1 MFEKRV
7 GKGLFCAALA
17 AATSFA
23 ACSDDGGSEPGSSAG
38 QSGSAGNG
46 GSSGKGGTSSTGGK
60 GGTGPGGG
68 EAGSSG
74 GKGGTQSSGGDGGSI
89 SEAGAGGD
97 AGGLGGLAGEGGLTG
112 EGGEGGD
119 IEIPPPVWEWLEKLS
134 PLPEVPPDPTNAF
147 ADDPDAAEL
156 GQMLFF
162 DPMFSG
168 PLTVASDLGAV
179 GEAGKVSC
187 KTCHASPYLDD
198 DHSNPQTV
206 SIGTGVHT
214 RNSPPLI
221 NASFYKWTN
230 WGGRFSAQ
238 WELPL
243 AVAENP
249 VTMNG
254 TRLAIAHRIFDVYK
268 TEYEAVFGALEP
280 AIGTDTVRFPLTG
293 KSDADAWVNV
303 APADRTIVNR
313 ILANYSK
320 AIAAYLRLLVS
331 RNTPFDRFMDGETS
345 AISRSAKRGAI
356 VFATNGR
363 CVNCH
368 VGPHFSDDEFHV
380 LGVPPNTPESDDGR
394 FKDVPPLIA
403 SLFNRNGIHSDKTDT
418 GGLAGLTNPM
428 PESTRKAFRTPGLRG
443 VTLTAPYMHAG
454 QFATLTS
461 VIEFYDAGGTPGV
474 SKGLAPLHLTATE
487 KLDLIAFLGTLN
499 GEAIPADLL
508 EDTSKP

>member
-1 MFEKRV
+1 MFEKQV
-7 GKGLFCAALA
+7 GKGVFWAALA
-17 AATSFA
+17 AATTFA
-23 ACSDDGGSEPGSSAG
+23 ACSDDGGSDPGSSAG
-38 QSGSAGNG
+38 QSGAGAG
-46 GSSGKGGTSSTGGK
+46 GSSASGGKGGTSSTGGK
-60 GGTGPGGG
+60 GGTSASGGS
-68 EAGSSG
+68 AGSA
-74 GKGGTQSSGGDGGSI
+74 GKGGTQSGGGEGGTV

-97 AGGLGGLAGEGGLTG
+97 GGLGG

-119 IEIPPPVWEWLEKLS
+119 FEIPPPIWEWLLKLS

-147 ADDPDAAEL
+147 ADDPEAAEL

-162 DPMFSG
+162 DKKFSG
-168 PLTVASDLGAV
+168 KLTVASDLGAV
-179 GEAGKVSC
+179 GDEGKVSC
-187 KTCHASPYLDD
+187 ATCHASEYLDD

-214 RNSPPLI
+214 RNSPTLI
-221 NASFYKWTN
+221 NASFYQWTN

-280 AIGTDTVRFPLTG
+280 AIGTDTDRFPLTG

-303 APADRTIVNR
+303 APADRVIVNR

-331 RNTPFDRFMDGETS
+331 REAPFDRFMDGES
-345 AISRSAKRGAI
+345 DAISRSAKRGAV
-356 VFATNGR
+356 VFAGKGR

-368 VGPHFSDDEFHV
+368 VGPHLSDDQFHV
-380 LGVPPNTPESDDGR
+380 LGVPPVTPESDDGR
-394 FKDVPPLIA
+394 FKDGAALLA
-403 SLFNRNGIHSDKTDT
+403 SIFTRDGDYSDKKDT

-443 VTLTAPYMHAG
+443 ITLTGPYMHAG
-454 QFATLTS
+454 QFSSLAA
-461 VIEFYDAGGTPGV
+461 VIEFYDVGGTVGV
-474 SKGLAPLHLTATE
+474 SQGLAPLHLTAAE
-487 KLDLIAFLGTLN
+487 KVDLLAFLGTLN
-499 GEAIPADLL
+499 GEAIPAELL
-508 EDTSKP
+508 ADTSKP